1 MTLLD
6 TGDYY
11 GKRAGRRVTEAPLT
25 FERILEAAQDVLRR
39 YGPGKTTGFDVAREL
54 GVSHGS
60 VYCHFP
66 SNAALRDPVAERWLH
81 SISGPARAATC
92 TAVRA
97 RRAP

>member
-1 MTLLD
+1 M
-6 TGDYY
+6 
-11 GKRAGRRVTEAPLT
+11 TEAPLT
-25 FERILEAAQDVLRR
+25 SERILVAAQDVLRR
-39 YGPGKTTGFDVAREL
+39 YGPGRTTVVDVAREL

-66 SNAALRDPVAERWLH
+66 SNAALRDAVAQRWLH
-81 SISGPARAATC
+81 NISGPARSATR